1 MPCLRLT
8 VPEREEIGRAL
19 IEDAACPWA
28 VIGRRLDRDPT
39 TIAREVRASG
49 GRGGYC
55 PAITQRRAE
64 RAVLRP
70 RRHRLCEVGPLR
82 DRVTA
87 ELVLGQSP
95 EAIWTDLVADE
106 VQGRVCVESIYTAVF
121 AGVLVVKATDCLRS
135 RRRRRR
141 SRQTRRANTR
151 PALVNISSRPA
162 EVNDR
167 SEAGHWEADHII
179 GRANQSAFMCLTERM
194 SRFSLL
200 ITMPEGYG
208 SHAALAGLVHGLEQ
222 VPAHLRQSITFDQ
235 GSEWAQWPTLEATYD
250 LKAWFCDPHSPWQR
264 GQVEN
269 LNRQWRWWFP
279 RGTDLARL
287 DQAYADEVA
296 ALINGQRRRSFGYE
310 SPAAIYAAL
319 TVSNHWNSPSK
330 CDADRFVRCAVMVH
344 VIPSRTQSL

>member
-8 VPEREEIGRAL
+8 LPEREEIGRAL

-28 VIGRRLDRDPT
+28 VIGRSLGRDPT
-39 TIAREVRASG
+39 TIAREVRAGG
-49 GRGGYC
+49 GRGGYS
-55 PAITQRRAE
+55 PAIAQRRAE
-64 RAVLRP
+64 RAVRRP
-70 RRHRLCEVGPLR
+70 RRHRLGEAGLLR

-87 ELVLGQSP
+87 ELVLGRSP
-95 EAIWTDLVADE
+95 EAIWADLVADE
-106 VQGRVCVESIYTAVF
+106 VQGRVCVETIYTAVF
-121 AGVLVVKATDCLRS
+121 AGVLEVKATDCLRS

-141 SRQTRRANTR
+141 SRQTRHTSTR
-151 PALVNISSRPA
+151 PGLANISSRPA
-162 EVNDR
+162 SVNDR
-167 SEAGHWEADHII
+167 SEPGHWEADHII
-179 GRANQSAFMCLTERM
+179 GRANRSALMCLTERM

-208 SHAALAGLVHGLEQ
+208 SQAALAGLVHGLEQ
-222 VPAHLRQSITFDQ
+222 IPAHLRKSITFDQ
-235 GSEWAQWPTLEATYD
+235 GSEWAQWPTLEASYD

-279 RGTDLARL
+279 RGTDLASI
-287 DQAYADEVA
+287 DQAHADEVA

-319 TVSNHWNSPSK
+319 TV
-330 CDADRFVRCAVMVH
+330 
-344 VIPSRTQSL
+344 Q